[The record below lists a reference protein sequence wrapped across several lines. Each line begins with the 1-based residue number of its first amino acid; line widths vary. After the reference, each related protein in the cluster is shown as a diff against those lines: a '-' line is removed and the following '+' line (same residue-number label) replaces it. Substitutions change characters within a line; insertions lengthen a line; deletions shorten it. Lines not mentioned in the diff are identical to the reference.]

1 MVRRAALL
9 LVLFAGCSEGVDARA
24 GLEAWIRIS
33 GAQFFP
39 GPLPAPA
46 PDGPMVVD
54 LTSRN
59 NAVFPGQLKK
69 ALGGHLSTN
78 ARAVAIGFAADA
90 GYWIVPA
97 GSPDLNENNL
107 LEFNATASLSPA
119 LPPGPRDLEFAA
131 VDANGHFGAPTPQSL
146 LVKDVTVQGLLI
158 VTLKWDTESDLDLH
172 VMEPDGTEVWARNI
186 NDFVPPGPGEPPPDP
201 NQVNGGGILD
211 FDSNSQ
217 CLIDGRRQED
227 VTYKMR
233 VPSGHYLVR
242 VEAYSLCSAAF
253 ANWTVDAISMGNPIV
268 HASGEMT
275 DADVRLPHGAGA
287 GTTALQFD
295 IP

>member
-1 MVRRAALL
+1 QPQRPRRGRQSHQPQGRRDHRARAGPMVRRAALL
-9 LVLFAGCSEGVDARA
+9 LVLFAGCSEGVDARV

-54 LTSRN
+54 LTTRT
-59 NAVFPGQLKK
+59 NAVVPGQLKK
-69 ALGGHLSTN
+69 ALGGHLSAN

-131 VDANGHFGAPTPQSL
+131 VDANGHFGAPTPRRL
-146 LVKDVTVQGLLI
+146 LG
-158 VTLKWDTESDLDLH
+158 E
-172 VMEPDGTEVWARNI
+172 G
-186 NDFVPPGPGEPPPDP
+186 VPVPGPLFRPLKGDTQSEPHLHGT
-201 NQVNGGGILD
+201 Q
-211 FDSNSQ
+211 
-217 CLIDGRRQED
+217 
-227 VTYKMR
+227 
-233 VPSGHYLVR
+233 
-242 VEAYSLCSAAF
+242 
-253 ANWTVDAISMGNPIV
+253 
-268 HASGEMT
+268 
-275 DADVRLPHGAGA
+275 PHGPA
-287 GTTALQFD
+287 
-295 IP
+295 